1 MKKILLLTTSL
12 WLSAGKLTT
21 AQVLKE
27 ESNDIYFELSKNLE
41 IISNVFKELNNY
53 YVDPINPGQLTHVA
67 LTSLLQELDPYTIYY
82 PESEK
87 EEFEFQTTGK
97 YGGIGTSIEVFDSLV
112 YIGDIVEG
120 GPLHKAGVVAGHEIV
135 SIDDVV
141 IKGKGMDEISL
152 LLRGAVGTP
161 LSLVLKHPKTG
172 VTEKKVVNREY
183 IEMESVP
190 YYNLVGA
197 NKDYAYVFLSQFTD
211 NCSQEIKKA
220 LETMKKENPNMKGV
234 ILDLRSN
241 PGGLMHEAVNICN
254 LFLPKDRLIV
264 TTKGNA
270 NFKSMEYKTT
280 NEPWDTE
287 IPLVVLINNRSASAS
302 EVVAGTIQD
311 LDRGVVIG
319 TKSFGKGLVQ
329 NIIPLGYNTSL
340 KVTIAKYY
348 TPSGR
353 CIQAI
358 DYSHKNV
365 DGSVSNVPDSL
376 KQKFFTKNGRVV
388 HDGGG
393 VDPDIVTKDMD
404 VNRTI
409 ISLIT
414 DGPIFKYATDYFYKN
429 PSIKSPE
436 EFYISDKEYQ
446 DFIKWMD
453 QNKFNTETVSDEYL
467 ASFEKFLEQEKYLDD
482 AKVNFE
488 NLKKDI
494 ENSKKKSLT
503 KSSNEIKLILSN
515 EIVSRYYYQRGRVV
529 NRLFHNDLDMEK
541 SFEILSDKEAYK
553 KLLK

>member
-12 WLSAGKLTT
+12 WLSAGQLTT

-97 YGGIGTSIEVFDSLV
+97 YGGIGTSIEVFDSIV

-482 AKVNFE
+482 AKLNFE